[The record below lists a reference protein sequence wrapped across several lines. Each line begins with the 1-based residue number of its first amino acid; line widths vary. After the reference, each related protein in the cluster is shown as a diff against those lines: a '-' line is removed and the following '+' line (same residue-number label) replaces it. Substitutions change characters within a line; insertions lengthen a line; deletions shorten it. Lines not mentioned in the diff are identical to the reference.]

1 VAEGLRER
9 SRGKIKTG
17 IYHADVEAKKKQM
30 LHEKWREGS
39 VKVVCATIG
48 EQCCGLFREDG
59 CQSLVPAFGLGI
71 DKGDVRFV
79 LHHSVRLGCGEPDTI

>member
-1 VAEGLRER
+1 MAEGLQER

-17 IYHADVEAKKKQM
+17 IYHADIEAVKKQM

-48 EQCCGLFREDG
+48 KWSTGDFFGMDM
-59 CQSLVPAFGLGI
+59 SISVSAFGLGI

-79 LHHSVRLGCGEPDTI
+79 LHHSVRLTRAKLGPA

>member
-1 VAEGLRER
+1 MAEGLKER

-17 IYHADVEAKKKQM
+17 VYHADVEKERKKT
-30 LHEKWREGS
+30 LHEKWRQGS

-48 EQCCGLFREDG
+48 EWCSRQFKGT
-59 CQSLVPAFGLGI
+59 CQTLPLAFGLGI

-79 LHHSVRLGCGEPDTI
+79 LHHSVRLKCGKLRLA